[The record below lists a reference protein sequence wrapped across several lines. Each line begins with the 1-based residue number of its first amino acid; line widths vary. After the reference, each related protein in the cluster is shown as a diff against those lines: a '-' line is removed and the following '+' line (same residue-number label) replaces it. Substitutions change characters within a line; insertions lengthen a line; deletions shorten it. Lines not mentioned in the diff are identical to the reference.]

1 MLKKL
6 DSYKQK
12 NKTKPLS
19 YSIYENKLKWIKDL
33 NVRPESIK
41 LLKENIGNM
50 LSETDLSNIFIL
62 DLSPQTRATG
72 KQTELHQTKTS
83 CTAKESVNKTKRQLP
98 ESKKHFAN
106 DTSDKG

>member
-12 NKTKPLS
+12 NKTRPLS

>member
-1 MLKKL
+1 MQKK
-6 DSYKQK
+6 
-12 NKTKPLS
+12 KTRPLS
-19 YSIYENKLKWIKDL
+19 YHIYENKLKWIKDL

-72 KQTELHQTKTS
+72 KQM
-83 CTAKESVNKTKRQLP
+83 
-98 ESKKHFAN
+98 
-106 DTSDKG
+106 